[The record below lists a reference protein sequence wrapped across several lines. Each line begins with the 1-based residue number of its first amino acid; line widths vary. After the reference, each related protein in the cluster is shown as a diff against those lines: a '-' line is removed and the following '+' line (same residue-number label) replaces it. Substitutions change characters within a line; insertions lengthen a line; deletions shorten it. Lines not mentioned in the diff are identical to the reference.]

1 MARTKRTQT
10 PAPEETP
17 GTALALPDT
26 PVLIAAFS
34 DQAQMD
40 AILQRIKTDALAV
53 APDLSTATSRKAIAS
68 LAYKVARSKTALD
81 ETGKTITEDAR
92 KHIDAVNKCRREAR
106 EFLEDVQA
114 QVRAPLD
121 EWEAAEKARVADLE
135 DRLRD
140 FTDDLPGLDSPSAVI
155 ADVIEDVEGIPI
167 DDTWQ
172 EFKDRAAAAKTGT
185 LNVLRDLLEKA
196 RVREAEQA
204 ELERLRAEKAER
216 DAAEQRRLAAERQ
229 KAEAE
234 RIEREKA
241 QFAERAAQAERER
254 AEREKREAE
263 ERHKR
268 ELEAAAERERRAVE
282 AERQRVAAEQ
292 AKAEA
297 ERRAREQDEARQAAV
312 AKAIYEAFV
321 REGLPKDHATWAAG
335 AIRAGRIP
343 HVKVEM

>member
-1 MARTKRTQT
+1 MTRQKHT
-10 PAPEETP
+10 PTEELPEP
-17 GTALALPDT
+17 STALALPDT

-53 APDLSTATSRKAIAS
+53 APDLSTVTSRKAIAS

-92 KHIDAVNKCRREAR
+92 KHIDAVNKRRREAR

-121 EWEAAEKARVADLE
+121 EWEAAEKKRVEDLE

-140 FTDDLPGLDSPSAVI
+140 FTDDLPGLDSPSSEIATVI
-155 ADVIEDVEGIPI
+155 DEIEQIPV

-185 LNVLRDLLEKA
+185 LNVLRDILEKA
-196 RVREAEQA
+196 RVREAEQT
-204 ELERLRAEKAER
+204 ELARLRAEAAER
-216 DAAEQRRLAAERQ
+216 EAAEQRRLAAERQ

-263 ERHKR
+263 ERHAR
-268 ELEAAAERERRAVE
+268 ELEAAAERERKAVE
-282 AERQRVAAEQ
+282 AERQRVADEQ
-292 AKAEA
+292 AAAEA
-297 ERRAREQDEARQAAV
+297 ERRAREADARHRA
-312 AKAIYEAFV
+312 EV
-321 REGLPKDHATWAAG
+321 RERIADAIAGLG
-335 AIRAGRIP
+335 AVCGPEDVADALMEGRIP